1 MMQVLAML
9 LRNRAQPVILIVE
22 DYADT
27 RQMLKLLLEEVN
39 YAVWT
44 AASGEAALSI
54 AARNPIDLILTDF
67 NLPDITGA
75 TLIRRLR
82 QMGQDLERVPIV
94 MLTALDADE
103 YRHLAAEAGCNE
115 FIVKPIDFDTLER
128 VLDRLLQESRVVKR
142 SPVLISG
149 NRLSLRKLI
158 GDEAV

>member
-1 MMQVLAML
+1 MVQVPAML
-9 LRNRAQPVILIVE
+9 LRDRAQPVILIVE
-22 DYADT
+22 DYADS
-27 RQMLKLLLEEVN
+27 RQMLKLLLEGVN

-82 QMGQDLERVPIV
+82 RMNQDLERVPIV

-128 VLDRLLQESRVVKR
+128 VLDRLLRESRVVKR

-158 GDEAV
+158 GDEAA

>member
-1 MMQVLAML
+1 MVQVLAML

-27 RQMLKLLLEEVN
+27 REMLKLLLEEVN

-82 QMGQDLERVPIV
+82 RMNQDWERVPIV

-128 VLDRLLQESRVVKR
+128 VLDRLLRESRVVKR

-158 GDEAV
+158 GDEAA